1 MNRTRNTSPKT
12 QERYR
17 WVYDAVVSRFY
28 DRSMKIGLSI
38 IGEKRLRET
47 TVNLISPHVK
57 RKDSILDI
65 CCGTGTLTTMLADSV
80 YSDCRIVGV
89 DLSEGQIKQALKKNY
104 HSNLEFKNMDASALK
119 FTSNSF
125 NIVLI
130 SAALHEMDRNLRFKV
145 LQEVHR
151 VLRRNGYFFIFDH
164 HEPSE
169 PKLRIFYNFYLGFW
183 EKLLSHSSDMQRNI
197 LRELKETKF
206 NPINQIILNKKIHK
220 FFQLIIS
227 KK

>member
-1 MNRTRNTSPKT
+1 MKNSKSKPSEN

-17 WVYDAVVSRFY
+17 WVYDAVVSKFY
-28 DRSMKIGLSI
+28 DLSMKIGLSI
-38 IGEKRLRET
+38 IGEQMLRET
-47 TVNLISPHVK
+47 TINIILPYVK
-57 RKDSILDI
+57 RNDFILDL
-65 CCGTGTLTTMLADSV
+65 CCGTGTLTRMLADSV

-89 DLSEGQIKQALKKNY
+89 DLSKGQIFQATKKKY
-104 HSNLEFKNMDASALK
+104 RTNLEFKNMDASALQYS
-119 FTSNSF
+119 SNSF

-130 SAALHEMDRNLRFKV
+130 SAALHEMDKSLRYRV
-145 LQEVHR
+145 LKEVHR

-183 EKLLSHSSDMQRNI
+183 EKILSHSFDMQRNI
-197 LRELKETKF
+197 LRELKEAKF
-206 NPINQIILNKKIHK
+206 NLINQIILNKKIYK